1 MKLVALVLVLLLW
14 AGLGS
19 AHVHRRGERGAN
31 GLADDSDDDTNK
43 GEGSPQNHP
52 WNPPNVEH
60 KESHRM
66 DGAISQVVFLELHRC
81 CNPAGE
87 SQ

>member
-1 MKLVALVLVLLLW
+1 MKESAGRNIECFVMKLVALILVLLLW

-43 GEGSPQNHP
+43 GEGSPKNHP
-52 WNPPNVEH
+52 GNPPNVEH
-60 KESHRM
+60 KESHGWLER
-66 DGAISQVVFLELHRC
+66 FLKWY
-81 CNPAGE
+81 
-87 SQ
+87 S